1 MNVLAWLY
9 FHWSLIESLYE
20 IQYFVEI
27 LNIIRGIDKNIM
39 GVYYSPSPQL
49 QGKTIQ
55 KNCLEWA
62 DLLGNQAEI
71 LWQYWICTPW
81 CCYFKSVCN
90 SKEIE
95 NFQVSRRS
103 SRRLYNFRMSTVD
116 SKSTFINF
124 DGTFSFHKITISNF
138 FSIIHLKNFQS
149 FKDWIVSLFTWIRKL
164 NEENLYISDKFTFI
178 C

>member
-1 MNVLAWLY
+1 MKYSFVKLC
-9 FHWSLIESLYE
+9 E
-20 IQYFVEI
+20 IQYIVKI

-62 DLLGNQAEI
+62 DLLGNQVEI

-95 NFQVSRRS
+95 NFKVSRRS

-116 SKSTFINF
+116 LKSGFINF
-124 DGTFSFHKITISNF
+124 DATFSFHKLTISNF
-138 FSIIHLKNFQS
+138 FSIIYIWRIFRVSKIGLYRYLLELMNWK
-149 FKDWIVSLFTWIRKL
+149 KKIVRCRI
-164 NEENLYISDKFTFI
+164 NLAL
-178 C
+178 

>member
-1 MNVLAWLY
+1 
-9 FHWSLIESLYE
+9 
-20 IQYFVEI
+20 
-27 LNIIRGIDKNIM
+27 M

-81 CCYFKSVCN
+81 YCYFKSVCN

-95 NFQVSRRS
+95 NFKVSRRS

-116 SKSTFINF
+116 SKSAFINF
-124 DGTFSFHKITISNF
+124 DATFSFHNITISNF
-138 FSIIHLKNFQS
+138 FLILYLAKFSEFQTLDLIVVFLELVNYKRKMVKYWINLPLYVKNS
-149 FKDWIVSLFTWIRKL
+149 SSNVVVYRSRTCLFWF
-164 NEENLYISDKFTFI
+164 S
-178 C
+178 

>member
-1 MNVLAWLY
+1 MLKLWRCECLGMTVL
-9 FHWSLIESLYE
+9 SLKFNRISLYHIHSSLCE
-20 IQYFVEI
+20 KVRYIVEI
-27 LNIIRGIDKNIM
+27 LNIIRIDKNIM

-95 NFQVSRRS
+95 NFKASRGS

-116 SKSTFINF
+116 SKSSFINF
-124 DGTFSFHKITISNF
+124 DATFSFHNITISNF
-138 FSIIHLKNFQS
+138 SQ
-149 FKDWIVSLFTWIRKL
+149 
-164 NEENLYISDKFTFI
+164 
-178 C
+178 

>member
-1 MNVLAWLY
+1 MFKSHTNWLLSRQHVKTNPNFRLFFSVEKKNSIKMCLNFEDVNVLAWLY

-20 IQYFVEI
+20 IQYIVEI

-62 DLLGNQAEI
+62 DLLGNRVEI

-90 SKEIE
+90 
-95 NFQVSRRS
+95 
-103 SRRLYNFRMSTVD
+103 
-116 SKSTFINF
+116 
-124 DGTFSFHKITISNF
+124 
-138 FSIIHLKNFQS
+138 
-149 FKDWIVSLFTWIRKL
+149 
-164 NEENLYISDKFTFI
+164 
-178 C
+178 